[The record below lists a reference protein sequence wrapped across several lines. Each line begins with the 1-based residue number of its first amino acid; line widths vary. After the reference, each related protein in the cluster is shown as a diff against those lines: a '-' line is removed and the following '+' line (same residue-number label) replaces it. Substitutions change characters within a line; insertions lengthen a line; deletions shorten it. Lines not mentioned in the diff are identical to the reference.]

1 MFAFTMIGVN
11 DLSLSE
17 KFYDDILLPLNIIKT
32 LKTERYI
39 GYSKK
44 NTPEIIKFYI
54 TKPFNK
60 DVATNGNGTMIAFL
74 AESQEVVNKF
84 HEISL
89 KKGAVN
95 EGSPGPRN
103 DLDYYAYIRDVDG
116 NKICAF
122 TQIS

>member
-1 MFAFTMIGVN
+1 MIGVN

-17 KFYDDILLPLNIIKT
+17 KFYDDILWSLNIVKE

-44 NTPEIIKFYI
+44 NTSEIIEFYI

-60 DVATNGNGTMIAFL
+60 NVATNGNGIMIAFL

-84 HEISL
+84 HEIAL
-89 KKGAVN
+89 KKGAIN

-103 DLDYYAYIRDVDG
+103 DLDYCAYIRDADG

-122 TQIS
+122 TPIS